1 MATLVDLRAAVL
13 PSARWLAAGPDVAP
27 STAASLDL
35 AWVRLLR
42 AGLPAFDA
50 LDPAD
55 VAIMSRL
62 ALELVAS
69 DADGG
74 VPGLIRT
81 CVEARI
87 GGIVLVGEGD
97 AAGAPASERDLGRL
111 VSAAAAAGLPVLDA
125 GSADAIAV
133 ERSAIGFLVNHRAEL
148 ERQATLLETQLEQV
162 ALGGGGPEGLAAAI
176 AAFLGRPIAIEGRGG
191 SILAVHAPPDAS
203 GAAADVA
210 AYHHRRRSAATRI
223 ALPIP
228 GDPGASS
235 GAFALLGERPAS
247 ELERVVTARIAG
259 LVALE
264 LARDE
269 ALGRAVEI
277 ARREPLPA
285 DGPPWVVI
293 VARQASPGGFGDGA
307 VPDRGGPDPGRRSS
321 ERGATD
327 RAEPDGREALRRETL
342 RREAMRRE
350 VRSLA
355 PARRL
360 SLRGDVQSVELRI
373 VAAIDASDA
382 DGSAIGG
389 RIAELLGR
397 IVAVSRPFDSNVG
410 RSSAE
415 ADARATLEAV
425 EALTNPPTIARADRL
440 PAYRLLGNLHNLPDG
455 ARQARALLG
464 PLLRGR
470 PDVRRERLAT
480 LRAVLDQPGLAEA
493 ADTLGVHRNTVAY
506 RIRRIEEATG
516 WRLADSELRLP
527 LALALRLVQD
537 E

>member
-1 MATLVDLRAAVL
+1 LATLDDLRAAVL
-13 PSARWLAAGPDVAP
+13 PGARWLAAGPDVAP
-27 STAASLDL
+27 STATSLDL
-35 AWVRLLR
+35 AWVRLMR

-50 LDPAD
+50 LDPGD
-55 VAIMSRL
+55 LAIMPRA
-62 ALELVAS
+62 ALDLVAS
-69 DADGG
+69 EGDG
-74 VPGLIRT
+74 VLALVRSCI
-81 CVEARI
+81 EIRI
-87 GGIVLVGEGD
+87 GGMVLVAEPGRPSPGEAESGID
-97 AAGAPASERDLGRL
+97 DL

-125 GSADAIAV
+125 GSADASAI

-148 ERQATLLETQLEQV
+148 ERQATLLETRLEQV

-176 AAFLGRPIAIEGRGG
+176 AAFLGRPVAIEGRRGAT
-191 SILAVHAPPDAS
+191 LAVHVPPDVPW
-203 GAAADVA
+203 AAAAVT
-210 AYHHRRRSAATRI
+210 AYHLRRRTAATRI

-228 GDPGASS
+228 GDPGANS
-235 GAFALLGERPAS
+235 GALALLGERPPS
-247 ELERVVTARIAG
+247 ELERVATARIAG

-293 VARQASPGGFGDGA
+293 VARQAPAGLDIDGA
-307 VPDRGGPDPGRRSS
+307 ADSVRGDPSGRLPNGNEA
-321 ERGATD
+321 ER
-327 RAEPDGREALRRETL
+327 REVVRRETL
-342 RREAMRRE
+342 RREALRRE

-382 DGSAIGG
+382 DGSAIGARIG
-389 RIAELLGR
+389 RLLGR
-397 IVAVSRPFDSNVG
+397 IVAVSRPFDAIAG

-415 ADARATLEAV
+415 ADARATLEAAEV
-425 EALTNPPTIARADRL
+425 LANPPSVARSDRL

-455 ARQARALLG
+455 PRQARALLA

-470 PDVRRERLAT
+470 ADVRHERLAT
-480 LRAVLDQPGLAEA
+480 LRAVLEQPGLAEA
-493 ADTLGVHRNTVAY
+493 AAALGVHRNTVAY

-516 WRLADSELRLP
+516 WRLADPELRLP

-537 E
+537 D